1 MFLFQK
7 ALPCLVL
14 TSVYS
19 FPSCPAR
26 LSSFRSSFPLCN
38 LVPFVFNSLYQSPLT
53 FRVRETIR
61 HDPIGWAWS
70 CGINFRPYQRGVI
83 LAIKESI
90 LHHLGL
96 TFVVIFPR
104 QSGKNELQAHLFSWL
119 LFRFADIGGRIV
131 SVSPTFKPQ
140 TTNNMER
147 VSASLDK
154 CVGSRGRWHTSK
166 GYMYTLGRACVQFFS
181 GDPAAKVVG
190 ATADLLLSVDEAQEV
205 DPAKFDK
212 DFDPMTA
219 STNATRVFWGT
230 AWTSGTLLE
239 RQRRIALQAQ
249 QQDGIQRLFFF
260 TADDVRRLV
269 PAYGAHVDRVI
280 AERGRN
286 HPLVR
291 TQYFCETIDAQSG
304 MFNPARLSLIFPSS
318 VPGPLSSDPGL
329 PSSVPSRGGFEPPS
343 AVSAPRGAEAVSSPI
358 AFLLDVAGMDE
369 SNTGLAASL
378 LREGLGNPGR
388 DSTTLTI
395 VRIDLSTIPT
405 LTQPTYHV
413 LARYAWT
420 GENHLAV
427 FGQIKNLAE
436 QWSPQHIVIDAT
448 GVGEGLWSLLDHTF
462 PTRVIP
468 VKFTSQEKSE
478 IGWRFLSIIETGRF
492 IDPAPT
498 DEVRLQYSRCINEIL
513 PGPAK
518 RLRWGVPDGSRG
530 PDGDLIH
537 DDYILAD
544 SLTAVLDRL
553 EWYVHTEI
561 TVSEGFNPLERIDG
575 YESSNRFYVNRF

>member
-1 MFLFQK
+1 MLTENYLPQSFL
-7 ALPCLVL
+7 
-14 TSVYS
+14 TE
-19 FPSCPAR
+19 
-26 LSSFRSSFPLCN
+26 
-38 LVPFVFNSLYQSPLT
+38 
-53 FRVRETIR
+53 RVRATIR

-70 CGINFRPYQRGVI
+70 CGINLRPYQRGVI

-119 LFRFADIGGRIV
+119 LFRYAHSGGLIV

-140 TTNNMER
+140 TTNNMAR
-147 VSASLDK
+147 VSRSLDK

-166 GYMYTLGRACVQFFS
+166 GYMYSLGNACLQFFS
-181 GDPAAKVVG
+181 GESHAKVVG
-190 ATADLLLSVDEAQEV
+190 ATADLLLSVDETQEV

-239 RQRRIALQAQ
+239 RQRRLALQSQ
-249 QQDGIQRLFFF
+249 QQDGIQRVFFF

-304 MFNPARLSLIFPSS
+304 MFNVGRLALMFPSRAGVEPASAASATRVADAFVESPRCSTTDAS
-318 VPGPLSSDPGL
+318 VESPRC
-329 PSSVPSRGGFEPPS
+329 SV
-343 AVSAPRGAEAVSSPI
+343 ADASSPSPNPSCDLGR
-358 AFLLDVAGMDE
+358 AGVGFLLDVAGMDE

-395 VRIDLSTIPT
+395 VGIDLSTLET
-405 LTQPTYHV
+405 LRYPTYRV
-413 LARYAWT
+413 LARHAWT

-427 FGQIKNLAE
+427 FGKIKNLAE

-462 PTRVIP
+462 PTQVIP

-498 DEVRLQYSRCINEIL
+498 DEVRLQYSRCISEIL
-513 PGPAK
+513 PGPGK
-518 RLRWGVPDGSRG
+518 HLRWGVPDGARG
-530 PDGDLIH
+530 PDGELIH

-553 EWYVHTEI
+553 EWYVQTEI
-561 TVSEGFNPLERIDG
+561 ISSEGFDPLKPNDRSYLSE
-575 YESSNRFYVNRF
+575 EFYVNRF

>member
-1 MFLFQK
+1 MRQ
-7 ALPCLVL
+7 
-14 TSVYS
+14 
-19 FPSCPAR
+19 
-26 LSSFRSSFPLCN
+26 
-38 LVPFVFNSLYQSPLT
+38 
-53 FRVRETIR
+53 TIR
-61 HDPIGWAWS
+61 RDPIGWAS
-70 CGINFRPYQRGVI
+70 TCGINLRPYQRGVI
-83 LAIKESI
+83 LAIRESV

-104 QSGKNELQAHLFSWL
+104 QSGKNELQAHLFAWL
-119 LFRFADIGGRIV
+119 LFRYAHVGGKIV

-140 TTNNMER
+140 TTNNMDR
-147 VSASLDK
+147 VCRSLDA
-154 CVGSRGRWHTSK
+154 CLGSRGRWHSSK
-166 GYMYTLGRACVQFFS
+166 GYMYLLGKACVQFFS
-181 GDPAAKVVG
+181 GDTQAKVVG

-249 QQDGIQRLFFF
+249 QKDGIQRVFFF

-269 PAYGAHVDRVI
+269 PAYGQHVDRVI

-291 TQYFCETIDAQSG
+291 TQYFCETIDSQSG
-304 MFNPARLSLIFPSS
+304 MFTPTRLTLIFPSKS
-318 VPGPLSSDPGL
+318 TPSPNRSSDLGRDG
-329 PSSVPSRGGFEPPS
+329 VG
-343 AVSAPRGAEAVSSPI
+343 
-358 AFLLDVAGMDE
+358 FLLDVAGMDE

-378 LREGLGNPGR
+378 LSEGLGNPGR

-395 VRIDLSTIPT
+395 VGIDLSTLPT
-405 LTQPTYHV
+405 LTRPTYRV
-413 LARYAWT
+413 LARHSWT
-420 GENHLAV
+420 GQNHLAV
-427 FGQIKNLAE
+427 FGTIKNLAE
-436 QWSPQHIVIDAT
+436 QWSPQYIVIDAT
-448 GVGEGLWSLLDHTF
+448 GVGEGLWAMLDHAF

-478 IGWRFLSIIETGRF
+478 IGWRFLSIIETGCF

-498 DEVRLQYSRCINEIL
+498 EEVRLQYSRCISEIL

-518 RLRWGVPDGSRG
+518 HLRWGVPDGSRG
-530 PDGDLIH
+530 PDGELIH

-544 SLTAVLDRL
+544 SLTAFLDRL
-553 EWYVHTEI
+553 EWYAHTGI
-561 TVSEGFNPLERIDG
+561 STAEGFDPFEGLDPFD
-575 YESSNRFYVNRF
+575 SLNRHRDSRF

>member
-1 MFLFQK
+1 MSNLQSTILNQK
-7 ALPCLVL
+7 
-14 TSVYS
+14 S
-19 FPSCPAR
+19 F
-26 LSSFRSSFPLCN
+26 
-38 LVPFVFNSLYQSPLT
+38 SPLT

-70 CGINFRPYQRGVI
+70 CGINLRPYQRGVI

-90 LHHLGL
+90 LHHRGL

-119 LFRFADIGGRIV
+119 LFRYAHSGGRIV

-147 VSASLDK
+147 VGHSLDK
-154 CVGSRGRWHTSK
+154 CIGSRGRWHTSK
-166 GYMYTLGRACVQFFS
+166 GYIYSLGNASLQFFS
-181 GDPAAKVVG
+181 GDPSAKVVG

-239 RQRRIALQAQ
+239 RQRRIALHSQ
-249 QQDGIQRLFFF
+249 QEDGIQRLFFF

-269 PAYGAHVDRVI
+269 PSYGAHVDRVI

-291 TQYFCETIDAQSG
+291 TQYFCETIEAQSG
-304 MFNPARLSLIFPSS
+304 MFTPARLALIFPSTIS
-318 VPGPLSSDPGL
+318 PSPFAVLANGEGREGL
-329 PSSVPSRGGFEPPS
+329 ANGEGGVASRGGFCEAPPWGEPPS
-343 AVSAPRGAEAVSSPI
+343 AASALRSAEGAGV
-358 AFLLDVAGMDE
+358 AFLIDVAGMDE

-395 VRIDLSTIPT
+395 VGIDLSTLPT
-405 LTQPTYHV
+405 LTRPTYHV
-413 LARYAWT
+413 LTRQAWT

-427 FGQIKNLAE
+427 FGQIKNLVE

-448 GVGEGLWSLLDHTF
+448 GVGEGLWSLLDNTF
-462 PTRVIP
+462 PARVIP

-478 IGWRFLSIIETGRF
+478 IGWRFLSIIETGCF

-498 DEVRLQYSRCINEIL
+498 DEVRLQYSRCISEIL

-518 RLRWGVPDGSRG
+518 HLRWGVPDGSRG
-530 PDGDLIH
+530 PDGELIH

-553 EWYVHTEI
+553 EWNVSTEI
-561 TVSEGFNPLERIDG
+561 TVSEGFNPLELINGCD
-575 YESSNRFYVNRF
+575 SSSRYYVPH